1 MQREQKQYKQKKPMQ
16 QQQQKHTKKQAYYTQ
31 ASSTKPI
38 MTSVNDGYVDWQ
50 LRPLL
55 YLSPSCQNQD

>member
-1 MQREQKQYKQKKPMQ
+1 MQ